1 MTAMRIRD
9 IQQRLQEVGR
19 IRTGATAPTKN
30 GRKRP
35 TKLETFRLTS
45 PNKSVL
51 ERAAVLWGGNVK
63 AWQPEGGG
71 PKQWELITDTDRLQ
85 VAVLPDD
92 RHLSAAYE
100 LWNRGGCVRRCD
112 GFTETIKDTPCVC
125 DPDDRECAPTTRL
138 SLVLPDLPG
147 LGVWRLETKSF
158 HAAAELP
165 GAFMLLQQTAQG
177 RLSVPAL
184 LRLEQRQK
192 KRDGQTRQFAVPV
205 LDIGITVGDALA
217 IAAGAA
223 PPPSSSLGDGAPA
236 AIEASST
243 PALPPAPPEDVETV
257 VAKTVEAETRPKR
270 KTARSAP
277 AIPAATDTD
286 LLDGPPPEAEP
297 PIMPLDDPNLIVC
310 AKPKKKATAAS
321 KPKAKAKAPT
331 FDEDNPPPPEP
342 PPTPKP
348 QAQRSVEALRIRIT
362 KDLGIEGDNRGL
374 LIRVATRGRSRS
386 TTMLNPEETIELHRL
401 IDRLEDG
408 KSIFDP
414 KAEVIVD
421 AESGEITHRIEVAP
435 VPPTF
440 WTPAEWLQAAKA
452 AGVRPPE
459 ATAQLKVIAAELG
472 DDRRISWSGF
482 TRGPEPDDKSW
493 AVIAER
499 LAAWLADPNREVA

>member
-1 MTAMRIRD
+1 MTMRILD

-19 IRTGATAPTKN
+19 IRTGATTSAEG

-45 PNKSVL
+45 PNRQVL
-51 ERAAVLWGGNVK
+51 ERAAVLWGGEVK

-71 PKQWELITDTDRLQ
+71 PTQWEVVTDTDRLQ

-92 RHLSAAYE
+92 RHLFSAYE
-100 LWNRGGCVRRCD
+100 LWSKGGVQRRCD
-112 GFTETIKDTPCVC
+112 GFTETIGDTPCVC
-125 DPDDRECAPTTRL
+125 DPDKRECNPTTRL

-147 LGVWRLETKSF
+147 LGVWRLETGSF

-192 KRDGQTRQFAVPV
+192 KRDGQTRRFAVPV
-205 LDIGITVGDALA
+205 LDITMTIADALA
-217 IAAGAA
+217 VAAGQSVPDTPAELVESEQVALGAA
-223 PPPSSSLGDGAPA
+223 PA
-236 AIEASST
+236 A
-243 PALPPAPPEDVETV
+243 LPAPPAQVEEV
-257 VAKTVEAETRPKR
+257 VIKTVKAETRPKR
-270 KTARSAP
+270 QTARSAP
-277 AIPAATDTD
+277 AIPAGDIND
-286 LLDGPPPEAEP
+286 VLDGPAPTAEP
-297 PIMPLDDPNLIVC
+297 PIM
-310 AKPKKKATAAS
+310 
-321 KPKAKAKAPT
+321 PT

-362 KDLGIEGDNRGL
+362 KGLGIEGDNRGL
-374 LIRVATRGRSRS
+374 LIRVATRGASRS
-386 TTMLNPEETIELHRL
+386 TTMLTPDQIAELHRL
-401 IDRLEDG
+401 VDRLEDG

-414 KAEVIVD
+414 AAEVIVD
-421 AESGEITHRIEVAP
+421 GESGEITHRVEAAP
-435 VPPTF
+435 VPATF
-440 WTPAEWLQAAKA
+440 WTPAEWLQQLKA
-452 AGVRPPE
+452 AGVRPPQ
-459 ATAQLKVIAAELG
+459 ATERLKVIAAELG

-482 TRGPEPDDKSW
+482 VRGPEPNDQRW

-499 LAAWLADPNREVA
+499 LAAWIADPDREEAA